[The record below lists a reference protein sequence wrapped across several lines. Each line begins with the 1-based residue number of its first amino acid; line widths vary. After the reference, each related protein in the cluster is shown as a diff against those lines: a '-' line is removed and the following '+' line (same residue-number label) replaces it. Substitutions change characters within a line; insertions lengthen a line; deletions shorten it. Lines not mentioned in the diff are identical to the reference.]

1 MDKKYIIGLQ
11 KGSYSDFN
19 KLYDLYADRLY
30 GFAYNLTH
38 SSEMAEEIVQEVF
51 LKIWQ
56 MREHLS
62 PEYSFRSFLFTI
74 AKNKFLNDLRNR
86 LTLLSYDEYIT
97 QLDDAT
103 ERGENSTESEFNF
116 NELNEQVLQ
125 SKDKLSKRQKMIFE
139 MSKEEGLSNQ
149 EIALKLG
156 ISEQSVRNQLSS
168 ALKVLREE
176 LIKIGFSFALF
187 YESVVNLKKVNN
199 KGYMCYMIRISV
211 YHL

>member
-1 MDKKYIIGLQ
+1 
-11 KGSYSDFN
+11 
-19 KLYDLYADRLY
+19 
-30 GFAYNLTH
+30 
-38 SSEMAEEIVQEVF
+38 
-51 LKIWQ
+51 

-86 LTLLSYDEYIT
+86 LTLLSYDEYMA
-97 QLDDAT
+97 QLDVT
-103 ERGENSTESEFNF
+103 EGGENSTENEFNF

-125 SKDKLSKRQKMIFE
+125 SKNKLSNRQRMIFE

-187 YESVVNLKKVNN
+187 FMNQW
-199 KGYMCYMIRISV
+199 
-211 YHL
+211 

>member
-1 MDKKYIIGLQ
+1 M
-11 KGSYSDFN
+11 
-19 KLYDLYADRLY
+19 
-30 GFAYNLTH
+30 
-38 SSEMAEEIVQEVF
+38 
-51 LKIWQ
+51 
-56 MREHLS
+56 
-62 PEYSFRSFLFTI
+62 
-74 AKNKFLNDLRNR
+74 RNR

-187 YESVVNLKKVNN
+187 FMS
-199 KGYMCYMIRISV
+199 
-211 YHL
+211 

>member
-86 LTLLSYDEYIT
+86 LTLISYYEYIT
-97 QLDDAT
+97 KLDDAT

-187 YESVVNLKKVNN
+187 FMS
-199 KGYMCYMIRISV
+199 
-211 YHL
+211 

>member
-19 KLYDLYADRLY
+19 RLYDLYADRLY

-187 YESVVNLKKVNN
+187 FMSQW
-199 KGYMCYMIRISV
+199 
-211 YHL
+211 

>member
-103 ERGENSTESEFNF
+103 ERGENSIESEFNF

-176 LIKIGFSFALF
+176 LIRIGFSFALF
-187 YESVVNLKKVNN
+187 FMSQW
-199 KGYMCYMIRISV
+199 
-211 YHL
+211 

>member
-1 MDKKYIIGLQ
+1 MDKQYIIGLQ
-11 KGSYSDFN
+11 RGSYADFN

-56 MREHLS
+56 MREHVS

-74 AKNKFLNDLRNR
+74 AKNKFLNDLRGQ
-86 LTLLSYDEYIT
+86 LTLLSYDEYVS
-97 QLDDAT
+97 QLDTT
-103 ERGENSTESEFNF
+103 EKGENSTESSFNF
-116 NELNEQVLQ
+116 NELNEQILQ
-125 SKDKLSKRQKMIFE
+125 SKSKLSKRQKMIFE

-149 EIALKLG
+149 EIALELG

-176 LIKIGFSFALF
+176 LIKIGFSFALITL
-187 YESVVNLKKVNN
+187 NQW
-199 KGYMCYMIRISV
+199 
-211 YHL
+211 

>member
-97 QLDDAT
+97 QLDYAT
-103 ERGENSTESEFNF
+103 EGGENSTESEFNF

-187 YESVVNLKKVNN
+187 FMS
-199 KGYMCYMIRISV
+199 
-211 YHL
+211 

>member
-1 MDKKYIIGLQ
+1 MDEKYILGLR
-11 KGSYSDFN
+11 KGSHADFN

-86 LTLLSYDEYIT
+86 LTLLSYDEYT
-97 QLDDAT
+97 AQLDAAEEGANTT
-103 ERGENSTESEFNF
+103 ENDFNF
-116 NELNEQVLQ
+116 HELNEQILQ
-125 SKDKLSKRQKMIFE
+125 AKDKLSKRQRMIFE
-139 MSKEEGLSNQ
+139 MSREEGLSSQ
-149 EIALKLG
+149 EIALKLD

-176 LIKIGFSFALF
+176 LVKTGLCFAILF
-187 YESVVNLKKVNN
+187 MN
-199 KGYMCYMIRISV
+199 KW
-211 YHL
+211 

>member
-139 MSKEEGLSNQ
+139 MSKEEG
-149 EIALKLG
+149 
-156 ISEQSVRNQLSS
+156 SVRNQLSS

-176 LIKIGFSFALF
+176 LIRIGFSFALF
-187 YESVVNLKKVNN
+187 FMSQW
-199 KGYMCYMIRISV
+199 
-211 YHL
+211 

>member
-1 MDKKYIIGLQ
+1 
-11 KGSYSDFN
+11 
-19 KLYDLYADRLY
+19 
-30 GFAYNLTH
+30 
-38 SSEMAEEIVQEVF
+38 
-51 LKIWQ
+51 

-97 QLDDAT
+97 QLDAT
-103 ERGENSTESEFNF
+103 ERGENSTES
-116 NELNEQVLQ
+116 
-125 SKDKLSKRQKMIFE
+125 
-139 MSKEEGLSNQ
+139 EGLSNQ

-176 LIKIGFSFALF
+176 LIRIGFSFALF
-187 YESVVNLKKVNN
+187 FMSQW
-199 KGYMCYMIRISV
+199 
-211 YHL
+211 

>member
-1 MDKKYIIGLQ
+1 M
-11 KGSYSDFN
+11 
-19 KLYDLYADRLY
+19 
-30 GFAYNLTH
+30 
-38 SSEMAEEIVQEVF
+38 
-51 LKIWQ
+51 
-56 MREHLS
+56 
-62 PEYSFRSFLFTI
+62 
-74 AKNKFLNDLRNR
+74 
-86 LTLLSYDEYIT
+86 LSYDEYIT
-97 QLDDAT
+97 QLDAT

-176 LIKIGFSFALF
+176 LIRICFFFRSLF

>member
-1 MDKKYIIGLQ
+1 MDEKYILGLR
-11 KGSYSDFN
+11 KGSHADFN

-86 LTLLSYDEYIT
+86 LTLLSYDEYT
-97 QLDDAT
+97 AQLDAAEEGANTT
-103 ERGENSTESEFNF
+103 ENDFNF
-116 NELNEQVLQ
+116 HELNELILQ
-125 SKDKLSKRQKMIFE
+125 AKDKLSKRHRMIFE
-139 MSKEEGLSNQ
+139 MSREEGLSSQ
-149 EIALKLG
+149 EIALKLD
-156 ISEQSVRNQLSS
+156 ISELSVRNQLSS

-176 LIKIGFSFALF
+176 LIKTGLCFAILF
-187 YESVVNLKKVNN
+187 MNQW
-199 KGYMCYMIRISV
+199 
-211 YHL
+211 

>member
-1 MDKKYIIGLQ
+1 
-11 KGSYSDFN
+11 
-19 KLYDLYADRLY
+19 
-30 GFAYNLTH
+30 
-38 SSEMAEEIVQEVF
+38 
-51 LKIWQ
+51 

-97 QLDDAT
+97 QLDAT

-176 LIKIGFSFALF
+176 LIRIGFSFALF
-187 YESVVNLKKVNN
+187 FMSQW
-199 KGYMCYMIRISV
+199 
-211 YHL
+211 

>member
-97 QLDDAT
+97 QLDVT
-103 ERGENSTESEFNF
+103 EGGENSTENEFNF

-168 ALKVLREE
+168 ALKVLREK
-176 LIKIGFSFALF
+176 LIRIGFSFALF
-187 YESVVNLKKVNN
+187 FMSQW
-199 KGYMCYMIRISV
+199 
-211 YHL
+211 

>member
-176 LIKIGFSFALF
+176 LIKNGFSIALF
-187 YESVVNLKKVNN
+187 YMS
-199 KGYMCYMIRISV
+199 
-211 YHL
+211 

>member
-116 NELNEQVLQ
+116 NEVNEQDLQ

-176 LIKIGFSFALF
+176 LIRIGFSFALF
-187 YESVVNLKKVNN
+187 FMSQW
-199 KGYMCYMIRISV
+199 
-211 YHL
+211 

>member
-1 MDKKYIIGLQ
+1 
-11 KGSYSDFN
+11 
-19 KLYDLYADRLY
+19 
-30 GFAYNLTH
+30 
-38 SSEMAEEIVQEVF
+38 
-51 LKIWQ
+51 

-97 QLDDAT
+97 QLDVT
-103 ERGENSTESEFNF
+103 EGGENSTENEFNF

-176 LIKIGFSFALF
+176 LIRIGFSFALF
-187 YESVVNLKKVNN
+187 FMSQW
-199 KGYMCYMIRISV
+199 
-211 YHL
+211 

>member
-56 MREHLS
+56 MREHSS

-187 YESVVNLKKVNN
+187 FMSQW
-199 KGYMCYMIRISV
+199 
-211 YHL
+211 

>member
-1 MDKKYIIGLQ
+1 
-11 KGSYSDFN
+11 
-19 KLYDLYADRLY
+19 
-30 GFAYNLTH
+30 
-38 SSEMAEEIVQEVF
+38 
-51 LKIWQ
+51 

-86 LTLLSYDEYIT
+86 LTLLSYDEYIA
-97 QLDDAT
+97 QLDIT
-103 ERGENSTESEFNF
+103 EGGENSTENEFNF

-176 LIKIGFSFALF
+176 LTKIGFSFALF
-187 YESVVNLKKVNN
+187 FMSQW
-199 KGYMCYMIRISV
+199 
-211 YHL
+211 

>member
-139 MSKEEGLSNQ
+139 MSKEEGLSIL
-149 EIALKLG
+149 EFALKLG

-176 LIKIGFSFALF
+176 LIRIGFSFALF
-187 YESVVNLKKVNN
+187 FMSQW
-199 KGYMCYMIRISV
+199 
-211 YHL
+211 

>member
-19 KLYDLYADRLY
+19 RLYDLYADRLY

-176 LIKIGFSFALF
+176 LIRIGFSFALF
-187 YESVVNLKKVNN
+187 FMSQW
-199 KGYMCYMIRISV
+199 
-211 YHL
+211 

>member
-19 KLYDLYADRLY
+19 KLYDLYTDRLY

-176 LIKIGFSFALF
+176 LIRIGFSVALF
-187 YESVVNLKKVNN
+187 FMSQW
-199 KGYMCYMIRISV
+199 
-211 YHL
+211 

>member
-19 KLYDLYADRLY
+19 TLYDLYADRLY

-176 LIKIGFSFALF
+176 LIRIGFSFALF
-187 YESVVNLKKVNN
+187 FMSQW
-199 KGYMCYMIRISV
+199 
-211 YHL
+211 

>member
-1 MDKKYIIGLQ
+1 MDEKYILGLR
-11 KGSYSDFN
+11 KGSHADFN

-86 LTLLSYDEYIT
+86 LTLLSYDEYT
-97 QLDDAT
+97 AQLDAAEEGANTT
-103 ERGENSTESEFNF
+103 ENEFNF
-116 NELNEQVLQ
+116 HELNEQILQ
-125 SKDKLSKRQKMIFE
+125 AKNKLSKRQRTIFE
-139 MSKEEGLSNQ
+139 MSREEGLSSQ
-149 EIALKLG
+149 EIALKLD

-176 LIKIGFSFALF
+176 LIRIGFSFALF
-187 YESVVNLKKVNN
+187 FMSQW
-199 KGYMCYMIRISV
+199 
-211 YHL
+211 

>member
-30 GFAYNLTH
+30 SFAYNLTH

-86 LTLLSYDEYIT
+86 LPLLSYDEYIT

-176 LIKIGFSFALF
+176 LIRIGFSFALF
-187 YESVVNLKKVNN
+187 FMSQW
-199 KGYMCYMIRISV
+199 
-211 YHL
+211 

>member
-19 KLYDLYADRLY
+19 RLYDLYADRLY

-168 ALKVLREE
+168 ALKLLREE

-187 YESVVNLKKVNN
+187 FMSQW
-199 KGYMCYMIRISV
+199 
-211 YHL
+211 

>member
-1 MDKKYIIGLQ
+1 MDEKYILGLR
-11 KGSYSDFN
+11 KGSHADFN

-86 LTLLSYDEYIT
+86 LTLLSYDEYT
-97 QLDDAT
+97 AQLDAAEEGANTT
-103 ERGENSTESEFNF
+103 ENDFNF
-116 NELNEQVLQ
+116 HELNEQILQ
-125 SKDKLSKRQKMIFE
+125 AKDKLSKRQRRAIQPGDRPKTRHLRAVCE
-139 MSKEEGLSNQ
+139 KSAKQ
-149 EIALKLG
+149 CT
-156 ISEQSVRNQLSS
+156 QSTQRRAHQDRPL
-168 ALKVLREE
+168 LCY
-176 LIKIGFSFALF
+176 SFH
-187 YESVVNLKKVNN
+187 ESMVILKK
-199 KGYMCYMIRISV
+199 Y
-211 YHL
+211 